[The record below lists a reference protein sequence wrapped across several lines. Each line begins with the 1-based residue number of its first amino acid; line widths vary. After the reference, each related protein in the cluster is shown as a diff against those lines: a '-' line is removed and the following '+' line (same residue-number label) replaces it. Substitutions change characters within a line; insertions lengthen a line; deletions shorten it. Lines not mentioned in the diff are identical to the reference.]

1 MKLLRSKT
9 NAQGAIALC
18 AIFCLTMNTGIYNR
32 LLTDTQEFI
41 QLQYKLLQVKS
52 IEQLS
57 RLIGLI
63 ITIVMITTIIVI
75 GLIFLAI
82 ALAAWLEQWLP
93 MWASYLVIAA
103 AMLLVALAVYWGRSL
118 WFVRP
123 VEKHLGEVIMEN
135 NAPIKQQKQS
145 IENQSAMQRELLQ
158 RDIASIRQEWAQLQR
173 ILQVIRS
180 IIS

>member
-1 MKLLRSKT
+1 
-9 NAQGAIALC
+9 
-18 AIFCLTMNTGIYNR
+18 MNTGIYNR

-41 QLQYKLLQVKS
+41 QVRYKLLQVKS

-135 NAPIKQQKQS
+135 NAPLKQQKQS